1 MESKKRIQELL
12 EKTEQVEHIVIVGA
26 GAIGKL
32 VQERLRTKNKMAECY
47 FDNDE
52 TINGTVIN
60 GVRVC
65 RPYKLDEKSLYIIA
79 GNNPNN
85 RLEMKQQL
93 LDLGI
98 DETEIVQFFLE
109 TRNYEDKSKLSDG
122 EIKNILSDMYYERFW
137 KDLDWE
143 NPQTYTEKLNWEKL
157 YARDRRKGKLAD
169 KYQVREY
176 IKEKIGEEYLTKLY
190 GVWSKAEDIDFS
202 LLPDS
207 FVLKINNGSGRNIIV
222 KDKSKIDEKEV
233 KKQLDNW
240 LKDNFY
246 YIGFEYQYKNI
257 EPQIICE
264 EYLEGLAESLYD
276 YDVYC
281 FHGEPEYIWCIN
293 GSHRKG
299 CKASFYN
306 KDWVMQPFSFGY
318 PLDEKTA
325 PKPEKLDQILELS
338 RILAE
343 GFEHVRVDWYQ
354 VPTSKHGILFSELT
368 FTTWSGLNRFWPD
381 DYDEKMGSLI

>member
-109 TRNYEDKSKLSDG
+109 TRNYED
-122 EIKNILSDMYYERFW
+122 NY
-137 KDLDWE
+137 
-143 NPQTYTEKLNWEKL
+143 
-157 YARDRRKGKLAD
+157 
-169 KYQVREY
+169 
-176 IKEKIGEEYLTKLY
+176 
-190 GVWSKAEDIDFS
+190 
-202 LLPDS
+202 
-207 FVLKINNGSGRNIIV
+207 
-222 KDKSKIDEKEV
+222 
-233 KKQLDNW
+233 
-240 LKDNFY
+240 
-246 YIGFEYQYKNI
+246 
-257 EPQIICE
+257 
-264 EYLEGLAESLYD
+264 
-276 YDVYC
+276 
-281 FHGEPEYIWCIN
+281 
-293 GSHRKG
+293 
-299 CKASFYN
+299 
-306 KDWVMQPFSFGY
+306 
-318 PLDEKTA
+318 
-325 PKPEKLDQILELS
+325 
-338 RILAE
+338 
-343 GFEHVRVDWYQ
+343 
-354 VPTSKHGILFSELT
+354 
-368 FTTWSGLNRFWPD
+368 
-381 DYDEKMGSLI
+381 